1 MKKNKTVFIGCSS
14 RDAIAE
20 EYKELAT
27 RISTI
32 FSEHNYSLA
41 TGGASTGMMGKSYLI
56 FHNNDQKVYAYT
68 VAKYQDDL
76 ANLKDA
82 FGYIYQTTFDRTKC
96 LYEKGDIIIFL
107 PGGTGT
113 LAELFACI
121 EENRTTDK
129 PKQIILYNYNGFF
142 DKVLEL
148 IYYCVTNK
156 FNDESIYSYFNIIT
170 NEEELIE
177 ILKPDSK
184 NKKLEPGD

>member
-20 EYKELAT
+20 EYKELST
-27 RISTI
+27 RISAI

-41 TGGASTGMMGKSYLI
+41 TGGASTGMMGKSYLV
-56 FHNNDQKVYAYT
+56 FHNNNQKVFVYT
-68 VAKYQDDL
+68 VDKYKEDL
-76 ANLKDA
+76 HNLRNSFD
-82 FGYIYQTTFDRTKC
+82 YIYQNTFDRTKS

-113 LAELFACI
+113 IAELFACI

-129 PKQIILYNYNGFF
+129 PKQIIIYNYNGFF

-156 FNDESIYSYFNIIT
+156 FNDESIYSFFTIIKS
-170 NEEELIE
+170 EEELRKM
-177 ILKPDSK
+177 LKPDSK
-184 NKKLEPGD
+184 NKKKEPGD